1 MANAFVTPT
10 WVMRQVARIAVN
22 NLKFAGRI
30 TRYGEDKFRAGGV
43 KVGDTVQARLPQ
55 RFVTTYGQGFQPQA
69 INDQTVPVTIT
80 DQLNI
85 GTSYSTFDTTLTV
98 QDAISRYAKPA
109 GEQLANTI
117 DYLGLSRLFLDVY
130 FSVGTPGTTPT
141 DNETYLDAGT
151 KLTDAACPMDGR
163 IAVLNPRGM
172 AKLSNAN
179 QALFNPTRFQSEN
192 FRNGQFAGQALG
204 IDEWF
209 QDQNVA
215 RFTVSTYAGSTP
227 LVDGANQTGSSVLTN
242 GWASGATT
250 LNKGQV
256 FTIDGVY
263 QVNPQNYQSTGSLQ
277 QFVVT
282 QTISDTTG
290 AITIS
295 ISPSIITS
303 GQLQTVTASPAND
316 AAINLVGASAT
327 ANTAQ
332 SLVFHPEAFIMAM
345 APLDKDLPGAR
356 VTQVTD
362 SQMGVSF
369 RHVEQYNGMTDQK
382 INRIDG
388 IVGYKT
394 FRADWACRVQG
405 L

>member
-10 WVMRQVARIAVN
+10 WVMREVARIAVN
-22 NLKFAGRI
+22 NLKFAGKI
-30 TRYGEDKFRAGGV
+30 TRYGADKYRAGGA

-55 RFVTTYGQGFQPQA
+55 RFTVTSGQGFQAQA

-85 GTSYSTFDTTLTV
+85 GTSYSTFDSTLTV
-98 QDAISRYAKPA
+98 EDAQQRYARPA
-109 GEQLANTI
+109 AEALANQI
-117 DYLGLSRLFLDVY
+117 DYLALSRLYKDVY

-141 DNETYLDAGT
+141 SNETYLSAGT
-151 KLTDAACPMDGR
+151 LLSDAACPMDNR
-163 IAVLNPRGM
+163 CAVLNPRGM

-179 QALFNPTRFQSEN
+179 LALFNPTRFQSEN
-192 FRNGQFAGQALG
+192 FRSGQFAGEALG
-204 IDEWF
+204 ISEWY

-215 RFTVSTYAGSTP
+215 RHTVGTYGGTP
-227 LVDGANQTGSSVLTN
+227 LVNGASQTGSSLITD
-242 GWASGATT
+242 GWSSGATT
-250 LNKGQV
+250 LNRGDIFTVAGV
-256 FTIDGVY
+256 F
-263 QVNPQNYQSTGSLQ
+263 QVNPQNRQSTGQLQ

-282 QTISDTTG
+282 STISDTTG
-290 AITIS
+290 DMTIA

-303 GQLQTVTASPAND
+303 GQLQTVSASPANN
-316 AAINLVGASAT
+316 AVITVLGTSAT
-327 ANTAQ
+327 ANAAQ

-362 SQMGVSF
+362 TQMGVSF
-369 RHVEQYNGMTDQK
+369 RHVEQYSGLTDQK

>member
-10 WVMRQVARIAVN
+10 WVMREVARIAVN
-22 NLKFAGRI
+22 DLKFAGKI

-55 RFVTTYGQGFQPQA
+55 RFTTTNGQAFQAQP

-80 DQLNI
+80 DQINI
-85 GTSYSTFDTTLTV
+85 GTSYSTFDSTLTV
-98 QDAISRYAKPA
+98 QDAQTRYAKPA

-117 DYLGLSRLFLDVY
+117 DYYALSRLYQDVY
-130 FSVGTPGTTPT
+130 FSVGTPGVTPT

-151 KLTDAACPMDGR
+151 VLTDAACPMDGR

-172 AKLSNAN
+172 AKISNAN
-179 QALFNPTRFQSEN
+179 QALFNPSRFLSEN
-192 FRNGQFAGQALG
+192 FRTGQFAGSALG
-204 IDEWF
+204 IDEWY

-215 RFTVSTYAGSTP
+215 RFTVSTYGGTP
-227 LVDGANQTGSSVLTN
+227 LVDGANQTGSTLLTN
-242 GWASGATT
+242 GWSSGATT

-256 FTIDGVY
+256 FTVDGVY
-263 QVNPQNYQSTGSLQ
+263 QVNPQNYQSTGRLQ

-282 QTISDTTG
+282 QTISDTAG
-290 AITIS
+290 AILIS

-316 AAINLVGASAT
+316 AAINVVGTSAT
-327 ANTAQ
+327 ANAAQ

-388 IVGYKT
+388 IVGFKT

>member
-1 MANAFVTPT
+1 MANTFVTPT
-10 WVMRQVARIAVN
+10 WVMREVARIAVN

-30 TRYGEDKFRAGGV
+30 TRYGEEKFRAGGA
-43 KVGDTVQARLPQ
+43 KVGDTVSARLPQ
-55 RFVTTYGQGFQPQA
+55 RFTTTYGQAFQAQA

-80 DQLNI
+80 DQINI
-85 GTSYSTFDTTLTV
+85 GTSYSTFDATLTI
-98 QDAISRYAKPA
+98 QDAKTRYAKPA
-109 GEQLANTI
+109 GEQLANTL
-117 DYLGLSRLFLDVY
+117 DYLGLSRLYQDVY

-141 DNETYLDAGT
+141 DNETDLDAGT
-151 KLTDAACPMDGR
+151 VLTDAACPMDGR

-179 QALFNPTRFQSEN
+179 QALFNPSRFQSEN
-192 FRNGQFAGQALG
+192 FRSGQFAGDALG
-204 IDEWF
+204 ISEWF

-215 RFTVSTYAGSTP
+215 RFTVSTYGGTP
-227 LVDGANQTGSSVLTN
+227 LVKGASQTGSSLITD
-242 GWASGATT
+242 GWTSGGTT

-263 QVNPQNYQSTGSLQ
+263 QVNPQNYQSTGRLQ

-290 AITIS
+290 DITMS

-303 GQLQTVTASPAND
+303 GQLQTVDSSPANN
-316 AAINLVGASAT
+316 AAINVVGTSAT
-327 ANTAQ
+327 ANAAQ

-345 APLDKDLPGAR
+345 APLDADLPGAR

-369 RHVEQYNGMTDQK
+369 RHVEQYNGLSDQK

-388 IVGYKT
+388 IVGFKT